1 MSELKYGGDD
11 SACML
16 GLESE
21 RRRRQAEC
29 DEGSL
34 IKAGRAA
41 GLGNASRT
49 TATALSVSRPF
60 LHFMQVSLC
69 NVIFLGTL
77 SDNKEVVSFRA

>member
-1 MSELKYGGDD
+1 MYVG
-11 SACML
+11 
-16 GLESE
+16 SE
-21 RRRRQAEC
+21 RRTGQQAEEC

-49 TATALSVSRPF
+49 TALSVSRPF

-77 SDNKEVVSFRA
+77 SDNKEVVSFRRKGIWAMNAS